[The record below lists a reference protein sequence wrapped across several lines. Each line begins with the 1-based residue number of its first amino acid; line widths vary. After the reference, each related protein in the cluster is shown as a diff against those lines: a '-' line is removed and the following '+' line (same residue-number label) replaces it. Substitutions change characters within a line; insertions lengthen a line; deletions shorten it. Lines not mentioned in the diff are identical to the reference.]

1 MANGSHPPWA
11 TPALDRQ
18 LTRAFAALAEAFPG
32 GQRDGD
38 EVTCHDCGERF
49 RWDGQ
54 PIPPGFVP
62 CCDACE
68 LAEPI
73 DLDARYTLA

>member
-1 MANGSHPPWA
+1 MP
-11 TPALDRQ
+11 DR
-18 LTRAFAALAEAFPG
+18 P
-32 GQRDGD
+32 

-49 RWDGQ
+49 IWDG
-54 PIPPGFVP
+54 PIWWAGHAGRCPDLPEGFVP
-62 CCDACE
+62 RCDACT